1 MARRPPSSPPALG
14 GFEHIRLLGSGGF
27 ADVFLYQQLHPRRQV
42 AVKVLLKDKL
52 GTASAEGFTDEANLM
67 AQLATHP
74 SIVSVYQAGVS
85 DDGRP
90 YLVMEYCSKPNL
102 QMRHRR
108 ERFSEAETLRV
119 GIQVAGAVE
128 TAHRAG
134 ILHRDIKP
142 ANILVTDYGRSAL
155 TDFGISATT
164 NSDMSGMSLPWSP
177 PESFRV
183 PPQGD
188 ARSDVY
194 SLAAT
199 LYTLLTNRSPFEVPG
214 GSNSEIDL
222 IARIQSMP
230 VPGIGRGDVSPS
242 LEAVLRRAMAK
253 NPDER
258 YSGAIE
264 FGRALQKVQIEHGMA
279 ATPIDVLEDEIASI
293 EEDDDEGRT
302 QFRGITSIDAQSTA
316 SAGGTALAASVPPL
330 APSPPPTSYPGATSA
345 GASAPDEDT
354 VRRPAAAGAAAVPA
368 SAPVAVPG
376 PRSVPAPPVEDTVR
390 QMPAAPPH
398 VEESAPAP
406 RRRVGVWIAAVAAAL
421 VVAAVVVV
429 AFVVAPQNTA
439 TPQPSRTTSAP
450 IDALGEES
458 GPVPT
463 VSEPVGTVDAS
474 GVVFTWTNPDPQDG
488 DTYLWRQEAP
498 GETFTFD
505 ETDTATV
512 TVAPHASGR
521 TCIEVVLRRANGAAA
536 DEGAVGCAP

>member
-1 MARRPPSSPPALG
+1 MARRPPSPPPALG

-102 QMRHRR
+102 QIRHKR

-119 GIQVAGAVE
+119 GIEVAGAVE

-142 ANILVTDYGRSAL
+142 ANILSTDYGRSAL

-177 PESFRV
+177 PESFKV
-183 PPQGD
+183 PAQGD

-222 IARIQSMP
+222 IARIQSTP
-230 VPGIGRGDVSPS
+230 VPALGRHDVSPS
-242 LEAVLRRAMAK
+242 LEATLRRAMAK
-253 NPDER
+253 NPGER
-258 YSGAIE
+258 YASAIE
-264 FGRALQKVQIEHGMA
+264 FGRALQKVQIEQGMA
-279 ATPIDVLEDEIASI
+279 VSPIDVLEDEIAAI

-302 QFRGITSIDAQSTA
+302 QFRGITSIDAQRAPSIPAVPPAVSRPHSIDTTA
-316 SAGGTALAASVPPL
+316 AASNADVGEVVDETIRR
-330 APSPPPTSYPGATSA
+330 APAPAVAPTPAPAPGF
-345 GASAPDEDT
+345 
-354 VRRPAAAGAAAVPA
+354 AA
-368 SAPVAVPG
+368 
-376 PRSVPAPPVEDTVR
+376 APPVEDTVR
-390 QMPAAPPH
+390 PAP
-398 VEESAPAP
+398 VEGASPQADPPAP
-406 RRRVGVWIAAVAAAL
+406 RRRLGIWIAAAAVL
-421 VVAAVVVV
+421 LVVVV
-429 AFVVAPQNTA
+429 VGVALVISPQEEVEA
-439 TPQPSRTTSAP
+439 APERTTSAP
-450 IDALGEES
+450 VDVIDEDS
-458 GPVPT
+458 GPAPT
-463 VSEPVGTVDAS
+463 VTDLSGVAGAA
-474 GVVFTWTNPDPQDG
+474 GVVFTWTNPDPRDG
-488 DTYLWRQEAP
+488 DTYLWRQEAS
-498 GETFTFD
+498 GETFTYD
-505 ETDTATV
+505 ETSEPTV
-512 TVAPHASGR
+512 TIAPHASGN
-521 TCIEVVLRRANGAAA
+521 TCIEVVLRRANGTSA
-536 DEGAVGCAP
+536 DTGAVGCAP

>member
-1 MARRPPSSPPALG
+1 MARRPPSAPPALG

-52 GTASAEGFTDEANLM
+52 GTSSAEGFTDEANTM

-102 QMRHRR
+102 QIRHRR

-128 TAHRAG
+128 TAHRGG

-177 PESFRV
+177 PESFRA

-188 ARSDVY
+188 VRSDVY

-230 VPGIGRGDVSPS
+230 VPGIGRSDVSPS

-258 YSGAIE
+258 YSSAIE

-293 EEDDDEGRT
+293 QEDDDEGRT
-302 QFRGITSIDAQSTA
+302 QFRGITSIDAQSPAPA
-316 SAGGTALAASVPPL
+316 SLAVSAP
-330 APSPPPTSYPGATSA
+330 PSPAAGATSS
-345 GASAPDEDT
+345 GVSAPEEDT
-354 VRRPAAAGAAAVPA
+354 VRRPMAGAAGAPA
-368 SAPVAVPG
+368 IALTPTAPPAPAQIPRSGSAPPL
-376 PRSVPAPPVEDTVR
+376 EDTVR
-390 QMPAAPPH
+390 KTP
-398 VEESAPAP
+398 SAPVLGDQPAPVP
-406 RRRVGVWIAAVAAAL
+406 RRRVGVWIAAAAGAL
-421 VVAAVVVV
+421 VVAAVVTV
-429 AFVVAPQNTA
+429 AFVVAPQNSA
-439 TPQPSRTTSAP
+439 TPTPSRTTSAP
-450 IDALGEES
+450 VDALGEDG

-463 VSEPVGTVDAS
+463 VSDPVGVVDAT

-498 GETFTFD
+498 GETFSFD
-505 ETDTATV
+505 ETETATI

-521 TCIEVVLRRANGAAA
+521 TCIEVVLRRANGTAA
-536 DEGAVGCAP
+536 ETGAVGCAP